1 MFEFVKQN
9 IIPKLL
15 LFLSIILTIYVFYK
29 SEIIFDG
36 ELREYYLNYY
46 FFCLIIFLLSIVLL
60 IVKKTTQKYIN
71 ILILSS
77 LFSLYS
83 AELYLS
89 YNNFNSTAQ
98 ISGYYQKLKKKNSL
112 QMQKNGGSYDMRTK
126 FEVYEELRNNDP
138 NVSVRVSLSTKNL
151 SGLSNKKTIV
161 CNELGYFSSYLSDR
175 YGFNNPDHVHD
186 ENKVD
191 FLLIGDSL
199 INGDCVNRPN
209 DISSVF
215 REISD
220 KSVVSFG
227 YGGMG
232 PIREYATLKEYFPNN
247 VKNVIWFY
255 SELNDIDDLRKEL
268 GENQLVKY
276 LKDDFFI
283 QNFKLKQKDIDKIVE
298 EKILEATKSEKNF
311 SVQKKINEKKIY
323 DEKFKENILKS
334 IKLYHIRNLFIHKTE
349 DPIPLEFSNIL
360 LKAKEFSNEKQA
372 NFYFVYMPSL
382 LRYKQINFSNY
393 YYLNIKK
400 IINDLEIN
408 FIDIHEGVFKKEK
421 NPLSLFPFQNRVHY
435 TPEGYKKVA
444 AYVYNEIRK
453 NNNKF

>member
-9 IIPKLL
+9 LIPKLL

-46 FFCLIIFLLSIVLL
+46 FFCLVIFLLSIVLL
-60 IVKKTTQKYIN
+60 IVKKTIQKYIN

-83 AELYLS
+83 AELYFS
-89 YNNFNSTAQ
+89 YNNFNSLAQ
-98 ISGYYQKLKKKNSL
+98 ISGYYEKLKKKNSL
-112 QMQKNGGSYDMRTK
+112 QLQKNGGFYDMRTK
-126 FEVYEELRNNDP
+126 FEVYEELHNNDP
-138 NVSVRVSLSTKNL
+138 NVSVRVSLSSKNL
-151 SGLSNKKTIV
+151 SGLSNKKTLV

-175 YGFNNPDHVHD
+175 FGFNNPDYVHD
-186 ENKVD
+186 ANEVD

-209 DISSVF
+209 DISSVI
-215 REISD
+215 RDISD
-220 KSVVSFG
+220 KSVVGFG

-232 PIREYATLKEYFPNN
+232 PLREYAMLKEYFPNN

-268 GENQLVKY
+268 GETKLVKY

-283 QNFKLKQKDIDKIVE
+283 QNLKLKQKQIDKIVKE
-298 EKILEATKSEKNF
+298 HILEATISEKDF
-311 SVQKKINEKKIY
+311 PEKKKIDEKKIY
-323 DEKFKENILKS
+323 DEKIRENIIKF
-334 IKLYHIRNLFIHKTE
+334 IKLYYIRNLFMHKSE
-349 DPIPLEFSNIL
+349 DPIPPEFSDIIF
-360 LKAKEFSNEKQA
+360 KAKEFSNEKQA

-400 IINDLEIN
+400 IISDLEIN

-435 TPEGYKKVA
+435 NPEGYEKVA
-444 AYVYNEIRK
+444 KYVYNEIRM
-453 NNNKF
+453 NNN